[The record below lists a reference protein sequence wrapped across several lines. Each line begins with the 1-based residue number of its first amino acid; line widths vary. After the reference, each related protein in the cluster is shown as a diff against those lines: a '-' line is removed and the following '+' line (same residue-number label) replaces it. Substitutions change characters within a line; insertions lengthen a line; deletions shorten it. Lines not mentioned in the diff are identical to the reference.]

1 MVSTPKPPDPVKTA
15 QAQAGMNRD
24 TAITQ
29 QQLNMVDQTNPWG
42 SVTYDKTGTDG
53 FYDSQGKW
61 VETPKYSQTVT
72 YNPDQQAIFDK
83 TTEAQGNLAN
93 IAADQSS
100 FLHDYLDKPFE
111 FNNQDAADWAYDL
124 GASRLD
130 PRFAQQKQQLD
141 ADLVNRGIRPGT
153 PAYDAEMTRFGQ
165 TKNDAYNQL
174 MLNGRSQAFNEAMQT
189 RSQPINE
196 LSALISG
203 SQIAN
208 PGTQSPGTPQTGVA
222 GVDYT
227 GLVNDQYKAQ
237 VANSQAAMG
246 GLFGLLSAP
255 FQMFKFSDR
264 RLKSHIRRIGTL
276 FNGLPVYLYKI
287 GNRIELGL
295 MADEVGEVMPEAVI
309 THPSGFRM
317 VNYDLA
323 TGAA

>member
-1 MVSTPKPPDPVKTA
+1 MISTPSPPDPYKTA

-53 FYDSQGKW
+53 FFDSRGKW

-208 PGTQSPGTPQTGVA
+208 PGTQSPGTPQAGVG

-227 GLVNDQYKAQ
+227 GLVNQNYQAKLQ
-237 VANSQAAMG
+237 NSQAAMG
-246 GLFGLLSAP
+246 GLFGLGSALIGALP
-255 FQMFKFSDR
+255 FSDA
-264 RLKSHIRRIGTL
+264 RLKTDVRRVGETEGGT
-276 FNGLPVYLYKI
+276 PVYTFRYRGDRTVHMGVL
-287 GNRIELGL
+287 
-295 MADEVGEVMPEAVI
+295 AQDVPEARVVDPE
-309 THPSGFRM
+309 TGFYR
-317 VNYDLA
+317 VDYSKVH
-323 TGAA
+323 